1 MKQFGS
7 FSDAIRHGSTLR
19 PQTRMALALNGRT
32 CAIGAAGEALGYDA
46 EDLVS
51 IGAEAILKRFP
62 YMLTTYARCPLG
74 CNTAYRYLGAIVAHL
89 NDSHFWTRERTADW
103 LQSEEDKLGFVTIS
117 VTEESEA
124 TLNLKAELSELGEML
139 QEVSV

>member
-51 IGAEAILKRFP
+51 IGGEAILKRFP
-62 YMLTTYARCPLG
+62 YMLTTYAKCPLG
-74 CNTAYRYLGAIVAHL
+74 CRTAYCYLGAMVAHL
-89 NDSHFWTRERTADW
+89 NDSHFWSRDRKSTR
-103 LQSEEDKLGFVTIS
+103 
-117 VTEESEA
+117 
-124 TLNLKAELSELGEML
+124 LNS
-139 QEVSV
+139 S